1 VSGSAYDSFE
11 DPYCFKGSFV
21 LKNRAG
27 LRDPDALEGFELE
40 MLSIRA
46 EEPLPE
52 GKFDPAHYCAVHRH
66 LFQDV
71 YIWAGKYRTVRTAKD
86 GNSFCYPDH
95 IATQMD
101 GLFEALNGAAF
112 LPSVPRHTFA
122 EAAAH
127 FLGELNAIHAF
138 REGNGRTQLSYLYLI
153 GLRAGHPLDLTR
165 VQAEPM
171 LDAMIASFQGKF
183 ASLEVEIKRLLID

>member
-1 VSGSAYDSFE
+1 MSGSAYDSFE
-11 DPYCFKGSFV
+11 DPYCYKGSFV

-40 MLSIRA
+40 MSSIRA
-46 EEPLPE
+46 EEPLPK

-101 GLFEALNGAAF
+101 GLFEGLNDAAF
-112 LPSVPRHTFA
+112 LPGVPRPTFA
-122 EAAAH
+122 KAAAH

-153 GLRAGHPLDLTR
+153 GLKAGHPLDLTR
-165 VQAEPM
+165 VQAAPM
-171 LDAMIASFQGKF
+171 LDAMIASFHGKF
-183 ASLEVEIKRLLID
+183 AALEVEIKRLFID

>member
-1 VSGSAYDSFE
+1 MSGSAYDSFE

-27 LRDPDALEGFELE
+27 LHDPDALEGFELE

-101 GLFEALNGAAF
+101 GLFEVLNGAAF
-112 LPSVPRHTFA
+112 LPGVPRHTFA

-171 LDAMIASFQGKF
+171 LDAMIASFHGKF
-183 ASLEVEIKRLLID
+183 AALEVEIKRLLID